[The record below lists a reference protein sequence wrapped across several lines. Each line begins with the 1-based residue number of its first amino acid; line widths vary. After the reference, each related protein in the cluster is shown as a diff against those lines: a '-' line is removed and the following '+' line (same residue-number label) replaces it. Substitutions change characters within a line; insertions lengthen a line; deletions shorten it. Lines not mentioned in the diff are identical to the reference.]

1 MLVLHDGELTDVTAA
16 LEPLGLSF
24 TDRLGDLEATD
35 CATRWDLLIA
45 SSTQMLASEAEF
57 QESPV
62 VRIAVIDGESRT
74 LRALMRRVG
83 SQLVIRRPV
92 HPSALRLLVLYAL
105 YRGPEKRSATRVSV
119 GASIHVRTR
128 LIKRPAILGEL
139 SQTGCRLLVPER
151 SRLQVDQKITLQIP
165 GDVCEGRP
173 LQLRGLVVR
182 IARGDSGTRAV
193 AVVFDGLR
201 VSTEQRLAEIVQLHA
216 EGPAIL
222 NQRGAGQNLRSTPVP
237 EILDSEPTDEA
248 ERPDDERRGEP
259 RRALSRRIIA
269 LSATVA
275 RVLIGRDLSRGG
287 IRVNPTPGLKVGDC
301 LQIALHVRT
310 GGLPLVIKTSVIRDD
325 GDDGIVLQ
333 FVDLD
338 DDARTALEEMVESL
352 PMIDDLEAQD
362 AESAVFVME
371 LVEKSAD

>member
-1 MLVLHDGELTDVTAA
+1 
-16 LEPLGLSF
+16 
-24 TDRLGDLEATD
+24 
-35 CATRWDLLIA
+35 
-45 SSTQMLASEAEF
+45 
-57 QESPV
+57 
-62 VRIAVIDGESRT
+62 
-74 LRALMRRVG
+74 
-83 SQLVIRRPV
+83 
-92 HPSALRLLVLYAL
+92 
-105 YRGPEKRSATRVSV
+105 
-119 GASIHVRTR
+119 
-128 LIKRPAILGEL
+128 
-139 SQTGCRLLVPER
+139 
-151 SRLQVDQKITLQIP
+151 
-165 GDVCEGRP
+165 
-173 LQLRGLVVR
+173 
-182 IARGDSGTRAV
+182 
-193 AVVFDGLR
+193 
-201 VSTEQRLAEIVQLHA
+201 
-216 EGPAIL
+216 
-222 NQRGAGQNLRSTPVP
+222 VP

-269 LSATVA
+269 LSATAA